1 MSRRKDLERFLRRK
15 QENPGYQGFRGGD
28 TVTEKAQPTL
38 VSVVCSVCGRK
49 RNVAGDTIPEDPST
63 FVCLTCQEAV

>member
-28 TVTEKAQPTL
+28 TVTEKAQQAL
-38 VSVVCSVCGRK
+38 VGAVCSVCGRK
-49 RNVAGDTIPEDPST
+49 RNVASDALPEDPAA
-63 FVCLTCQEAV
+63 FVCLTCQEAA